1 MSKNKTTA
9 TELTRR
15 RMLQGAAV
23 ALTATAGTALL
34 GLSRP
39 TATSAAVGGQEIFDE
54 VFKGRR
60 IQGMPMADGSGMPGM
75 QHPGGANYMVLI
87 DGQELHVMRNAD
99 GTWIS
104 VINHYQTF
112 STPRALARAAVNELR
127 GATLAP
133 INV

>member
-1 MSKNKTTA
+1 MSDRTST

-34 GLSRP
+34 GLSKP
-39 TATSAAVGGQEIFDE
+39 ASKAAAADGGSATFDE
-54 VFKGRR
+54 VFQGRH
-60 IQGMPMADGSGMPGM
+60 IQGMPMSGGMGGMGGMHHAGSG
-75 QHPGGANYMVLI
+75 YMVLI

-112 STPRALARAAVNELR
+112 STPRALARAAVNELQ

>member
-1 MSKNKTTA
+1 MSDKTST

-34 GLSRP
+34 GLSKP
-39 TATSAAVGGQEIFDE
+39 AAKAAAADGGSATFDE
-54 VFKGRR
+54 VFQGRH
-60 IQGMPMADGSGMPGM
+60 IQGMPMSGGMAGMAGMHHGSG
-75 QHPGGANYMVLI
+75 YMVLI

-112 STPRALARAAVNELR
+112 STPRALARAAVNELQ
-127 GATLAP
+127 GATLTP
-133 INV
+133 IDL